1 MSSIKSI
8 SSGLTSFPELAPP
21 TRQSEKIHYLHPS
34 SKMKD
39 EPASPL
45 DLAVKKSQ
53 EFFLRQ
59 QLPQGYWWAELESNV
74 TITAEYLLLF
84 HLLGMVDKDR
94 EQKLATYLL
103 SKQTKDGFWCIYFG
117 GPGDLSTTVEA
128 YFALK
133 LAGLSA
139 DNPAMTKARAFILA
153 KGGIIKCRVFTKIFL
168 ALFGQFAWFGV
179 PSMPIELMLLPDWAY
194 FNMYELSSW
203 SRATIIPLSVVMDA
217 RPVKPFP
224 GNGTVS
230 ELYVRPPRPTDYTF
244 TKEDGL
250 LTWKNFF
257 IGVDHFLKVY
267 EKSPVR
273 PLRQRGV
280 AAAERWILEHQEQ
293 SGDWGGIQPAMLNS
307 ILALHCLGYANEH
320 PAIVK
325 GLEALNNFTIETD
338 DTLLLQSCV
347 SPVWDTAL
355 ALKALSDSGL
365 PPTHRALS
373 KGAEWLLEREVT
385 KNGDWKIK
393 AAELSPGG
401 WAFEFQNDWYPD
413 VDDSAFVMMA
423 IKNIAVKTPKTRDA
437 AIKRGLAWCLGMQ
450 SKNGGWGAFDRDN
463 TKHLLNKIPFADL
476 EALIDPPTA
485 DLTGRMLEL
494 MGSFGYEKSHP
505 AAARGLAFI
514 KKEQDKSG
522 PWWGRWGVNYLY
534 GTWSVLCGLASIG
547 EDLSQPYIQ
556 HAVNW
561 LKSKQNLDGG
571 WGESCESYHNPS
583 LAGIGVS
590 TPSQTGWALLA
601 LMAVNEVES
610 PAVRRGIDYLLTTQ
624 KFDGTWD
631 EEQFTG
637 TGFPKYFMIRYHIYR
652 NCFPL
657 SALGT
662 YRRMKYSI
670 AHSESNS

>member
-1 MSSIKSI
+1 
-8 SSGLTSFPELAPP
+8 
-21 TRQSEKIHYLHPS
+21 
-34 SKMKD
+34 
-39 EPASPL
+39 
-45 DLAVKKSQ
+45 
-53 EFFLRQ
+53 
-59 QLPQGYWWAELESNV
+59 
-74 TITAEYLLLF
+74 
-84 HLLGMVDKDR
+84 
-94 EQKLATYLL
+94 
-103 SKQTKDGFWCIYFG
+103 
-117 GPGDLSTTVEA
+117 
-128 YFALK
+128 
-133 LAGLSA
+133 
-139 DNPAMTKARAFILA
+139 
-153 KGGIIKCRVFTKIFL
+153 
-168 ALFGQFAWFGV
+168 
-179 PSMPIELMLLPDWAY
+179 
-194 FNMYELSSW
+194 
-203 SRATIIPLSVVMDA
+203 
-217 RPVKPFP
+217 
-224 GNGTVS
+224 
-230 ELYVRPPRPTDYTF
+230 
-244 TKEDGL
+244 
-250 LTWKNFF
+250 
-257 IGVDHFLKVY
+257 
-267 EKSPVR
+267 
-273 PLRQRGV
+273 
-280 AAAERWILEHQEQ
+280 
-293 SGDWGGIQPAMLNS
+293 MLNS

-423 IKNIAVKTPKTRDA
+423 IQNIAVKTPKTRDV

-505 AAARGLAFI
+505 DAARGLAFI

-610 PAVRRGIDYLLTTQ
+610 PAVKRGIDYLLTTQ